1 LEFGNSDDTD
11 DSLEDENYVDS
22 EEEDLDDGENCAAI
36 DMDYEAEDARG
47 NTRVQTVEEA
57 AASIC
62 RYYLQV

>member
-1 LEFGNSDDTD
+1 M
-11 DSLEDENYVDS
+11 DS